1 MAKFLIAQGV
11 QLKGIQG
18 LGGYD
23 PDTSSDVT
31 SYASALETIIS
42 NSLAVM
48 SIVGGIMFMIYFLTG
63 GITWITAGGDQ
74 SKIEQAQKK
83 MTGAAIGLII
93 IGLSYSLAYIIST
106 VLGFEVLNPAQT
118 IQTLVFN

>member
-1 MAKFLIAQGV
+1 MAKLE
-11 QLKGIQG
+11 LKAIQG

-23 PDTSSDVT
+23 PDTT
-31 SYASALETIIS
+31 SNVAPYASALEKIIS

-48 SIVGGIMFMIYFLTG
+48 SIVGGIMFMTFFLSG
-63 GITWITAGGDQ
+63 GISWITAGGDQ
-74 SKIEQAQKK
+74 AKIEQAQKM